1 MKDKALLHQTEKKQK
16 LTLVIFFSL
25 SIFVVLSTTMVLV
38 ALGLSFLVKAGLLD
52 NFPNPRE
59 SSNIVIIIMVISSI
73 VLGTFLTSSVINTL
87 LYPFNVL
94 RKGLNRLASGDFKV
108 RISYNTPLKKLSF
121 VSILEES
128 FNSLANELE
137 HTEILRS
144 DFINNFSHEFKTPI
158 VSIAGFAKI
167 LKNSD
172 LTEQQT
178 KEYLDIIEEES
189 LRLSAL
195 ATNML
200 NLTKFENQTILTD
213 TTSFNLSEQIRTC
226 ILILEEKWVKKNLNL
241 KIDLDE
247 YNVTGNEEMLKHVWL
262 NLLDNAIK
270 FSENDSDLE
279 VEITELADKLTVSI
293 SNFGSTINNA
303 EKERIFDKFYQSD
316 TSHSSEGNG
325 IGLAI
330 VKKVV
335 DLHEGKLD
343 ILSESNKTTF
353 KVIL

>member
-1 MKDKALLHQTEKKQK
+1 MKNKLLLHQAEKKQK
-16 LTLVIFFSL
+16 LVLVILFSL
-25 SIFVVLSTTMVLV
+25 SIFTVLSITMVLV
-38 ALGLSFLVKAGLLD
+38 ALGLNFFVKAGLLD
-52 NFPNPRE
+52 NVPNPRE
-59 SSNIVIIIMVISSI
+59 SANIVIIIMVLSSL
-73 VLGTFLTSSVINTL
+73 VVGTFLTSTAINTL

-94 RKGLNRLASGDFKV
+94 RKGLNRLATGDFKT
-108 RISYNTPLKKLSF
+108 RITYNKTIKKLNF
-121 VSILEES
+121 VSVLEES

-167 LKNSD
+167 LKNND
-172 LTEQQT
+172 LTDEQR

-195 ATNML
+195 ATNTL
-200 NLTKFENQTILTD
+200 NLTKIENQTILTD
-213 TTSFNLSEQIRTC
+213 ITTFNISEQIRNC

-241 KIDLDE
+241 KIDFNE
-247 YNVTGNEEMLKHVWL
+247 YDITGNEEMLKHVWL

-270 FSENDSDLE
+270 FSVENGDLE
-279 VEITELADKLTVSI
+279 IKITKSTDKLTIGISNYGDAI
-293 SNFGSTINNA
+293 SNF

-335 DLHEGKLD
+335 ELHEGE
-343 ILSESNKTTF
+343 INVSSENNKTTF
-353 KVIL
+353 YVTI